1 MAGKDLERVRHV
13 ATRITHVL
21 EGITD
26 AKAIHGDVKPRNF
39 VMVKGDD
46 YAAIDLDAAAF
57 LDEEV
62 GQKETSSGCL
72 PPEQARVVYHRNIH
86 GREAADGPKAV
97 KAQISYDM
105 WQVYSNLPHA
115 ALWTPQST

>member
-1 MAGKDLERVRHV
+1 MAGKNLAKVRQV
-13 ATRITHVL
+13 AECITYVL
-21 EGITD
+21 EGI
-26 AKAIHGDVKPRNF
+26 AGEGAIHGDVKPRNF

-105 WQVYSNLPHA
+105 WQVY
-115 ALWTPQST
+115 